1 MKRILLT
8 AVPCALPAILA
19 AALIGCNRGPA
30 PSKQSN
36 EPLRQYSM
44 RGSVLRL
51 DPQGQ
56 IATIKNE
63 KIEGWMESMTMD
75 FPVKDQADFAKLHP
89 GDTIRATV
97 FVQGLEYWV
106 GKVQG
111 DNAAPAGSGTT
122 K

>member
-1 MKRILLT
+1 MQRALTIVGLL
-8 AVPCALPAILA
+8 AIALV
-19 AALIGCNRGPA
+19 GCNRTPT
-30 PSKQSN
+30 PPKERS

-51 DPQGQ
+51 DPEGH

-106 GKVQG
+106 GNVKPDG
-111 DNAAPAGSGTT
+111 DS